1 MGLGMVEKAER
12 SDSSGATFLNT
23 HLYHKINYEKVFITR
38 LVEDAISLAKT
49 MRLDVSIDRCM
60 NHEPEK
66 RDHFFKNRNFCES
79 LYFWLG
85 KHFLRGML

>member
-49 MRLDVSIDRCM
+49 LRLDVSKNRCM

-66 RDHFFKNRNFCES
+66 RDHFVVIVIVFSAGQTFPSRHALKI
-79 LYFWLG
+79 
-85 KHFLRGML
+85 